1 MTTQKPSDHWNR
13 STVFLGDSITQYWS
27 LPVHNAGVAGQHT
40 SEIFSRFSQDVLGR
54 GYARVIILTGTNDIW
69 SENGQS
75 DQVVQEIGF
84 MAATARAA
92 GIEPVLCKLP
102 PMLNSAAFNADV
114 VTLNATIANL
124 ALTNGYLLIDYYTPM
139 AEHPEYFSDGVH
151 PNTAG
156 YAVMETALASVI
168 KL

>member
-1 MTTQKPSDHWNR
+1 MTAQKVGDDWNR
-13 STVFLGDSITQYWS
+13 SSVFLGDSITEYWS

-40 SEIFSRFSQDVLGR
+40 QEILSRFSRDVLGHR
-54 GYARVIILTGTNDIW
+54 YARVVLLTGTNDIW
-69 SENGQS
+69 SENGQLN
-75 DQVVQEIGF
+75 QAVQQIGL

-92 GIEPVLCKLP
+92 GVEPVLCELP